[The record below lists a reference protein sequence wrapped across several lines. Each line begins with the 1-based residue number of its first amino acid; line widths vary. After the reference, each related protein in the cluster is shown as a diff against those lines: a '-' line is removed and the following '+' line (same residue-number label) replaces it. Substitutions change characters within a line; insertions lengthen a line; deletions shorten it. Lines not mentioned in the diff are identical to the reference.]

1 MPEYP
6 NPKIRDIPAPPQGVA
21 PDPYPYAELGV
32 TTNFSFLRGASHPDE
47 LVYRAAELGYRAIGV
62 TDRNTLAGIV
72 RMHEAAKVTGLKLLV
87 GARLAFTDAPDLL
100 VWAADRP
107 GYARLCRLLTTGKR
121 RTEKGECTLWL
132 ADFLENNDGLLA
144 AADVPDPLSDEPARC
159 VRSLR
164 DAMGER
170 LSLAIS
176 RSYSGDEAA
185 RTQSLLHLSRT
196 CDVPLLATNAVH
208 YHDPARR
215 ALQDVLTCV
224 RHGCTIHEAGYKL
237 FPNGE
242 RYLKSPAQ
250 MHRLFA
256 DLPQALRRAVEVAQ
270 RCTFGLDELRYQYPD
285 ELVPAGKSPAEY
297 LRELTEIGVAS
308 RYPGGTPQNVRDQIE
323 HELALIAQLR
333 YEAYFLTVY
342 DLVRFARGRGI
353 LCQGRGSAANSVVCY
368 CLGVTSVDPATV
380 DLLFERF
387 VSAARNEPPDIDI
400 DFEHERR

>member
-1 MPEYP
+1 MPEHP
-6 NPKIRDIPAPPQGVA
+6 NIKLRHLPDAPNSAGPS
-21 PDPYPYAELGV
+21 PDHPYAELDV
-32 TTNFSFLRGASHPDE
+32 STNFSFLRGASHPDE
-47 LVYRAAELGYRAIGV
+47 LVYRAAELGYRAIAV

-121 RTEKGECTLWL
+121 RTEKGECTLRL
-132 ADFLENNDGLLA
+132 ADFLENTAGLLA

-242 RYLKSPAQ
+242 RYLK
-250 MHRLFA
+250 
-256 DLPQALRRAVEVAQ
+256 
-270 RCTFGLDELRYQYPD
+270 
-285 ELVPAGKSPAEY
+285 
-297 LRELTEIGVAS
+297 
-308 RYPGGTPQNVRDQIE
+308 
-323 HELALIAQLR
+323 
-333 YEAYFLTVY
+333 
-342 DLVRFARGRGI
+342 
-353 LCQGRGSAANSVVCY
+353 
-368 CLGVTSVDPATV
+368 
-380 DLLFERF
+380 
-387 VSAARNEPPDIDI
+387 
-400 DFEHERR
+400 